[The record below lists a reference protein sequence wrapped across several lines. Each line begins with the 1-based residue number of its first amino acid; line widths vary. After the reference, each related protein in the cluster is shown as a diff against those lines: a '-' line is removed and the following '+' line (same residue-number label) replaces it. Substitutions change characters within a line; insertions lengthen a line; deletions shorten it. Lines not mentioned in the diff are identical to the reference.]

1 MRHGI
6 YQSLEQMPVVVQP
19 ETGGERSLDALL
31 DWCAGRRDWLD
42 ETLHT
47 QGALLFRG
55 YDIAS
60 PAAFSR
66 FAAAQGSPLRSYVGG
81 DSPRNTVGDKIYT
94 STEFAADQEL
104 YLHNELS
111 YAGWHP
117 SRVFFFC
124 QVAPAS
130 GGQTTIGDS
139 RRILELMPSEIAE
152 KFTQR
157 GVAYIQNL
165 HGGEGP
171 GKSWQ
176 ETYETDDRSVAEAH
190 CREHGVEFR
199 WTDHGLR
206 TRFVGCGVIEHPVTH
221 ARAWFNQADQ
231 LHALLACA
239 RVDPAQASAMDEE
252 RWPCHS
258 TYGDGSEITRHEL
271 DEIRRVFREV
281 EILFPW
287 TPGDVLMLDNLITAH
302 GRKPYLGERRVLVA
316 MS

>member
-1 MRHGI
+1 MAAAENHDN
-6 YQSLEQMPVVVQP
+6 
-19 ETGGERSLDALL
+19 GERSLDALL

-42 ETLHT
+42 ENLHT

-81 DSPRNTVGDKIYT
+81 DSPRNTVGNKIYT
-94 STEFAADQEL
+94 STEFEADQEL

-139 RRILELMPSEIAE
+139 R
-152 KFTQR
+152 
-157 GVAYIQNL
+157 
-165 HGGEGP
+165 
-171 GKSWQ
+171 
-176 ETYETDDRSVAEAH
+176 
-190 CREHGVEFR
+190 EHGVEFK
-199 WTDHGLR
+199 WTGHGLR

-239 RVDPAQASAMDEE
+239 RVDPARASAMDEE

-258 TYGDGSEITRHEL
+258 TYGDGSEITHDEL
-271 DEIRRVFREV
+271 HEIRRVFREV

-302 GRKPYLGERRVLVA
+302 GRKPFHGERRILVA